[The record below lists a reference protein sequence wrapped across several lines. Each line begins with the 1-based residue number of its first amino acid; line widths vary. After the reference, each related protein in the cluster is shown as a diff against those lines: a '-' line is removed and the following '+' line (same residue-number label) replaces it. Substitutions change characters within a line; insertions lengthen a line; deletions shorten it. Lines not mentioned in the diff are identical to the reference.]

1 MVNEC
6 VALPATDVA
15 QVLVVDD
22 DPAIRQVISWGLG
35 DEGYTVAT
43 AANGR
48 EALEYLA
55 AHQPHLILLDL
66 QMPIMS
72 GWELQAQLREQGV
85 RVPVVFMTAGY
96 RARAEAEQH
105 QAAGYLGK
113 PFDVSAL
120 LDTVER
126 FVPGARS

>member
-1 MVNEC
+1 MVREC
-6 VALPATDVA
+6 VASPATDVA

-22 DPAIRQVISWGLG
+22 DPAIRQVIAWGLG

-55 AHQPHLILLDL
+55 THQPHLILLDL

-72 GWELQAQLREQGV
+72 GWELQSRLRERGV
-85 RVPVVFMTAGY
+85 EVPVVFMTAGY
-96 RARAEAEQH
+96 RARVEAEQH
-105 QAAGYLGK
+105 HAAGYLGK

-126 FVPGARS
+126 FVHGSRP